1 MELEAINAGIL
12 SIVPPVVAIRTGTG
26 HKRGGILPRAWHLVR
41 VQRSMPFPQE
51 PGSLAFSTQRHS

>member
-1 MELEAINAGIL
+1 MELEAINAVSL
-12 SIVPPVVAIRTGTG
+12 SIVPPVVAIILALVT
-26 HKRGGILPRAWHLVR
+26 KRGGILPRVASCR